1 MSDFWTIDRVDTLM
15 TMAAEG
21 KTFSQIGAVLGV
33 TRSCAIGKYQ
43 RIRVARGH
51 VPTPR
56 KRVLSGEAPAPRKVP
71 SSRKLPSMPA
81 TASTVAPMPAKIA
94 LPVPAPLS
102 GPAVGLLDVTGC
114 KWPLHE
120 DASLIGGYA
129 FCNHDKDEGSS
140 YCPYHAREAVAD
152 YSRTLIDR
160 TVKAAMRK
168 HLYGHPL
175 PQNVVSPVVRNILRK
190 RVAA

>member
-1 MSDFWTIDRVDTLM
+1 MNFWTMERVDTLM

-56 KRVLSGEAPAPRKVP
+56 KRALAGEVSARPRITTP
-71 SSRKLPSMPA
+71 TL
-81 TASTVAPMPAKIA
+81 AKGVTTPLRPA
-94 LPVPAPLS
+94 LPVPVPLP

-114 KWPLHE
+114 KWPIHE

-129 FCNHDKDEGSS
+129 FCNHGKEGDAR
-140 YCPYHAREAVAD
+140 YCPYHAREAVAE
-152 YSRTLIDR
+152 YSRALIRKTIKSLGPTVMRFDR
-160 TVKAAMRK
+160 RAA
-168 HLYGHPL
+168 
-175 PQNVVSPVVRNILRK
+175 
-190 RVAA
+190 